1 MIMRNLV
8 LTAASAVCALCAIT
22 SCNESLSTRTVESNG
37 KFALAEGA
45 ADSLDIDIQVEY
57 PETGLKGEALENFRK
72 GLTANLFGEEYAEMD
87 ASGALEAYKN
97 DRVSEYREVNLPLL
111 EESDGMSHS
120 VLSWSD
126 YTYGKI
132 SGSHEGIISY
142 TMTKYSYT
150 GGAHGMTSVTSLN
163 FDTRTGS
170 LLSEADF
177 FKEGYRSVLSDLLSR
192 HLPGSLESPEDT
204 SMLFVREIEPNG
216 NFRVSEEGVT
226 YIYNQYEIAP
236 YVMGAIQVT
245 VPWNELEGI
254 YIKK

>member
-1 MIMRNLV
+1 MRNLV

-45 ADSLDIDIQVEY
+45 TDSLDIDIQVEY

-97 DRVSEYREVNLPLL
+97 DRVSEYREANLPLL